1 MWKLASLLSL
11 GALVVM
17 TVPAILLTLAWSGSD
32 ANAISGTVRYM
43 DGGVELPPGSYV
55 EVVLVDV
62 SGDEPPAIAVGR
74 QVIDDASTLPVDF
87 HVPYSRDRLTPGA
100 THELWVAVR
109 HDGELLYTA
118 ASDYFVELD
127 GKVSGVEVAVAPP
140 MAMP

>member
-1 MWKLASLLSL
+1 MWKQASLLSL
-11 GALVVM
+11 GALIVM
-17 TVPAILLTLAWSGSD
+17 TVPAILLTLVWSGSD
-32 ANAISGTVRYM
+32 VNAISGTVRYM
-43 DGGVELPPGSYV
+43 DGEVELPIGACV

-62 SGDEPPAIAVGR
+62 SADEPLAIAVGR

-87 HVPYSRDRLTPGA
+87 RVSYSRDRLTPGA

-127 GKVSGVEVAVAPP
+127 GKVSGIDVAVAPLASP
-140 MAMP
+140 

>member
-17 TVPAILLTLAWSGSD
+17 TVPAILLTLVWSGSD
-32 ANAISGTVRYM
+32 VNAISGTVRYM
-43 DGGVELPPGSYV
+43 DGEVELPLGSCV

-62 SGDEPPAIAVGR
+62 SGDEPLAVALGR
-74 QVIDDASTLPVDF
+74 QVIDDANTLPVDF
-87 HVPYSRDRLTPGA
+87 RVSYNRDQLTPGA

-127 GKVSGVEVAVAPP
+127 GTVSGIDVAVAPLATP
-140 MAMP
+140 

>member
-1 MWKLASLLSL
+1 MWKQASLLSL
-11 GALVVM
+11 GALIVM
-17 TVPAILLTLAWSGSD
+17 TVPAILLTLVWSGSD
-32 ANAISGTVRYM
+32 VNAISGTVRYM
-43 DGGVELPPGSYV
+43 DGEVELPMGACV

-62 SGDEPPAIAVGR
+62 SADEPLAIAVGR

-87 HVPYSRDRLTPGA
+87 RVSYSRDRLTPGA

-127 GKVSGVEVAVAPP
+127 GKVSGIDVAVAPLASP
-140 MAMP
+140 